1 MKEMAPKQK
10 KYMIEKFLEKAVE
23 LGASDLHIKPNSPPK
38 VRVLGKLVPLIVKVK
53 GVVKEIPLTEEDC
66 KKYVED
72 TMDEKTR
79 TEYETNYSAD
89 YAIQIEGLGR
99 CRVNASHTMGSPSL
113 VARIL
118 NSKPKTIEELKLPNV
133 LNDIAK
139 SKNGIIL
146 VTGATGSGKSATL
159 SAIIHQINKE
169 KPVSIITIEDPVET
183 LHTDIKASIMQKEVG
198 KDTKGFVPAM
208 REAMRQDPDIILVGE
223 MRDEETVKTALHA
236 AETGHLVLSTL
247 HTTSASDTI
256 NRIVDFFP
264 PHEHKQIMI
273 SLSESLRAIISQRLI
288 LTADGKSRIPAL
300 ELLRNEGQIPEA
312 ISKGEISEIR
322 KILKEDRNRGM
333 QTFESSLL
341 TLIQEGIITPEEAL
355 NNTKNPHDFQVELQ
369 KLQINVK

>member
-1 MKEMAPKQK
+1 MAPKQK

-118 NSKPKTIEELKLPNV
+118 NSKPKTIEELKLPTV
-133 LNDIAK
+133 LNDIPK
-139 SKNGIIL
+139 IKNGIIL